1 MCDSAPPE
9 SRDPVAPA
17 GAGWSAA
24 RASLLSAW
32 AERQPLVLTVK
43 DADSGRYIA
52 ADAAFGAWVGR
63 EVAELLGRV
72 DAELFGADVAL
83 ALRAADVAA
92 LAAGPGV
99 VTGAEH
105 RFDLLGQRR
114 EFAVLRRVQE
124 DAGGSRWLAA
134 AWTDLAPQ
142 RQKDAQLRLALEQLE
157 QQQQA
162 YAALRAELQGR
173 PTAVHP
179 AGSEL
184 YDAAHFEDLLRRE
197 ADLSQRE
204 HREFA
209 LVAIELDPLPA
220 EVAQLGG
227 PALSALQAALG
238 RLLRGNTRAM
248 DAACQLGDMRFAL
261 LLSGVGLAT
270 AHARME
276 GLRRQCATQIVMLEG
291 RELGFTV
298 SMGVASF
305 PHTAQTLPALRAAS
319 DEALLQARGRGGNHV
334 ALAGIRL
341 APS

>member
-1 MCDSAPPE
+1 MSDSASPE
-9 SRDPVAPA
+9 PRGAAAPVDL
-17 GAGWSAA
+17 GWSAA
-24 RASLLSAW
+24 RAALLVAW

-43 DADSGRYIA
+43 DVDSGRYVA
-52 ADAAFGAWVGR
+52 ADAAFATWLGR
-63 EVAELLGRV
+63 EVDQLVGRV

-92 LAAGPGV
+92 LAAGPEV
-99 VTGAEH
+99 VTSAEH
-105 RFDLLGQRR
+105 RFDLRGQHH
-114 EFAVLRRVQE
+114 EFAVLRRVQLGA
-124 DAGGSRWLAA
+124 DGRPWLAA
-134 AWTDLAPQ
+134 AWSDLSPQ
-142 RQKDAQLRLALEQLE
+142 RQKDAQLRLALAQLE

-162 YAALRAELQGR
+162 YAALRAELEGR
-173 PTAVHP
+173 SP
-179 AGSEL
+179 ALQPLGSEL

-209 LVAIELDPLPA
+209 LVAIEIDPAPA
-220 EVAQLGG
+220 EVERLGE
-227 PALSALQAALG
+227 PARLALQAALG

-248 DAACQLGDMRFAL
+248 DAACRIDDRRFAL

-270 AHARME
+270 AHSRME

-298 SMGVASF
+298 SMGVASC
-305 PHTAQTLPALRAAS
+305 PHTAQTLPALRLAS
-319 DEALLQARGRGGNHV
+319 DAALLQARSRGGNHV

-341 APS
+341 ATS

>member
-1 MCDSAPPE
+1 MSESVPPV
-9 SRDPVAPA
+9 SRDPAAPVE
-17 GAGWSAA
+17 GGWLAA
-24 RASLLSAW
+24 RASLLMAW

-43 DADSGRYIA
+43 DADSGRYVA
-52 ADAAFGAWVGR
+52 ADAAFGAWLGR
-63 EVAELLGRV
+63 AAAEIVGRV

-92 LAAGPGV
+92 LAAGPGA
-99 VTGAEH
+99 VTSAEH

-114 EFAVLRRVQE
+114 GLAVLRRVQP
-124 DAGGSRWLAA
+124 DADGRRWLAA
-134 AWTDLAPQ
+134 AWSDLAPQ

-162 YAALRAELQGR
+162 YAALRAELQERPPAGP
-173 PTAVHP
+173 PTA
-179 AGSEL
+179 SEL

-209 LVAIELDPLPA
+209 LVAIELDPPPA
-220 EVAQLGG
+220 EVAQQGE
-227 PALSALQAALG
+227 PARRALQAALG

-248 DAACQLGDMRFAL
+248 DAACQLDDTHFAL

-291 RELGFTV
+291 SELSLTV

-305 PHTAQTLPALRAAS
+305 PHTAQTLQALRLAS

-341 APS
+341 ATL

>member
-1 MCDSAPPE
+1 MSDSTTPE
-9 SRDPVAPA
+9 PRDPPAPA
-17 GAGWSAA
+17 GVGWPAA
-24 RASLLSAW
+24 RAALLAAW
-32 AERQPLVLTVK
+32 AERQPLALTVK
-43 DADSGRYIA
+43 DADSGRYVA
-52 ADAAFGAWVGR
+52 ADAAFAAWVGR
-63 EVAELLGRV
+63 EVAAIVGHV

-99 VTGAEH
+99 VTSAEH
-105 RFDLLGQRR
+105 RFNLLGQRR
-114 EFAVLRRVQE
+114 ELAVLRRAQV
-124 DAGGSRWLAA
+124 DADGRRWLAA
-134 AWTDLAPQ
+134 AWTDLVPQ

-157 QQQQA
+157 QQQHA
-162 YAALRAELQGR
+162 YAALRAELDER

-179 AGSEL
+179 AGSAL
-184 YDAAHFEDLLRRE
+184 YDAAHFDDLLRRE

-204 HREFA
+204 QREFA
-209 LVAIELDPLPA
+209 LVAIELDAPPA
-220 EVAQLGG
+220 EVEQLGE
-227 PALSALQAALG
+227 PARHALQVALG

-248 DAACQLGDMRFAL
+248 DAACQLGERRFAL

-298 SMGVASF
+298 AMGVASF

-319 DEALLQARGRGGNHV
+319 EEALLQARGRGGNHV